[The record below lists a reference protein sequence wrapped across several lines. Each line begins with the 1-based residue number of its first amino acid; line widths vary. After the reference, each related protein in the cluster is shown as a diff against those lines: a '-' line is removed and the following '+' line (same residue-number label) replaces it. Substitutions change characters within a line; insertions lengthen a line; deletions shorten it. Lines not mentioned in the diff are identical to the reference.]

1 MKAKALA
8 IYFSFCDCRLTHMA
22 LKKIY
27 FILFFKDCVKNRLE
41 MSEA

>member
-8 IYFSFCDCRLTHMA
+8 IYFSFCECRLTHMA

-27 FILFFKDCVKNRLE
+27 FFIDCVKNRLE